1 METRDEPPL
10 NYGSLVDR
18 LVDHHSDRAGD
29 DLPSLARLR
38 EGLRRDLE
46 AMLNTRKR
54 FLSWPSN
61 LDELGRSLINY
72 GLNDLTNESVAS
84 ADFRQDFVAHVD
96 EVLRRLEPRIT
107 SFEVVL
113 LDNIEPLDLT
123 LRFRIIGHVLLGDER
138 QELHFDS
145 HVDPVKAGIVIRE

>member
-1 METRDEPPL
+1 MESREESPL

-29 DLPSLARLR
+29 DMPSLARLR

-54 FLSWPSN
+54 FLTWSSH
-61 LDELGRSLINY
+61 LDELDRSLVNY

-84 ADFRQDFVAHVD
+84 PDFREDFIATWM
-96 EVLRRLEPRIT
+96 RC
-107 SFEVVL
+107 FA
-113 LDNIEPLDLT
+113 
-123 LRFRIIGHVLLGDER
+123 GW
-138 QELHFDS
+138 S
-145 HVDPVKAGIVIRE
+145 HG

>member
-1 METRDEPPL
+1 MESRDESPL

-18 LVDHHSDRAGD
+18 LVDQHSDRAGD

-38 EGLRRDLE
+38 DGLRRDLE

-54 FLSWPSN
+54 FLTWSSH
-61 LDELGRSLINY
+61 LDQLDRSLVNY

-84 ADFRQDFVAHVD
+84 SDFREDFVAHVN

-107 SFEVVL
+107 NFEVVL
-113 LDNIEPLDLT
+113 LENAEPLDRT
-123 LRFRIIGHVLLGDER
+123 LRFRIVGQVTLGDER

-145 HVDPVKAGIVIRE
+145 HIDPVKAGIVIRE